1 MVGGGAIEAAPR
13 VEGQTRLGSLGTTIK
28 LSGNSAMAKVS
39 IRLKTIATTI
49 NLLIPK
55 GDWRPLEIFSR
66 KPIKEE
72 QVIESLSGRKLTI
85 QIWRPEKPAKKS
97 SPALIIYMPIIDG
110 ASDDPRLMN
119 LANTFARAGFVVAS
133 PWRSEDPFIMNLKDI
148 DDVVSTVLF
157 LKDNTRLK
165 VDYCGLF
172 GISSSNGPVI
182 AAAADPRIKDSVG
195 FIISFAGYYDIQ
207 NVLRFVMTGQ
217 YSYKDSRGTIEPH
230 SYTRELLAKALD
242 YYNTDEELFLTGP
255 EFEKLRQGLSP
266 SRFVD
271 ELKADFFIVHSTDDT
286 MIPYT
291 ESMRLADALK
301 ERVPVHFALN
311 AVFEHGTYKKINL
324 ANMRRCYLPSVGGF
338 YKFLYAL
345 LSRHL

>member
-1 MVGGGAIEAAPR
+1 
-13 VEGQTRLGSLGTTIK
+13 
-28 LSGNSAMAKVS
+28 MAKVS

-72 QVIESLSGRKLTI
+72 LVIESLSGRKLTI

-157 LKDNTRLK
+157 LYR
-165 VDYCGLF
+165 
-172 GISSSNGPVI
+172 
-182 AAAADPRIKDSVG
+182 
-195 FIISFAGYYDIQ
+195 FA
-207 NVLRFVMTGQ
+207 
-217 YSYKDSRGTIEPH
+217 P
-230 SYTRELLAKALD
+230 A
-242 YYNTDEELFLTGP
+242 
-255 EFEKLRQGLSP
+255 
-266 SRFVD
+266 
-271 ELKADFFIVHSTDDT
+271 
-286 MIPYT
+286 
-291 ESMRLADALK
+291 
-301 ERVPVHFALN
+301 
-311 AVFEHGTYKKINL
+311 
-324 ANMRRCYLPSVGGF
+324 
-338 YKFLYAL
+338 
-345 LSRHL
+345 